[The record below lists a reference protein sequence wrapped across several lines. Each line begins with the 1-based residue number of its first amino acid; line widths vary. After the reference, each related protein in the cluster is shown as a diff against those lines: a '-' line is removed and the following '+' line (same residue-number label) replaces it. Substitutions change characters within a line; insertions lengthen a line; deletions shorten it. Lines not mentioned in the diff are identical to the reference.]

1 MRLSILFYL
10 HARAWVL
17 IQMTDHDDE
26 KIGLDE
32 LLRRALLVALPE
44 LNFEPLP
51 ELNFEPLPDLS
62 LEPLPDLKA

>member
-1 MRLSILFYL
+1 
-10 HARAWVL
+10 
-17 IQMTDHDDE
+17 MTDHDDE